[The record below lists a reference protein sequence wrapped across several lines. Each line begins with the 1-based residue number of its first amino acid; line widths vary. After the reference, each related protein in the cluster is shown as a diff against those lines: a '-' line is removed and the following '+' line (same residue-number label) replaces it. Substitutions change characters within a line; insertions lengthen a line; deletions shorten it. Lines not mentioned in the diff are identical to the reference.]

1 MLKTHKA
8 PEKGSQFST
17 PSDKVV
23 HGRKNLKLMD
33 VNYRRNTESDYT
45 EKIEELYKNFDYSS
59 NSDYYWGEPE
69 LSMLYGSP
77 LYEAAS
83 PSQQK
88 ALNHLYWALNYY
100 LIAAT
105 ETNTILFNEV
115 TANAFFPFDDY
126 EVICHAL
133 DLETNQERYHVRA
146 FNTIG
151 SKTELALM
159 GETVFHCPRSTKPK
173 EMDKTLA
180 AFKGMGGRTSSRL
193 GMQVYT
199 ISISNSPFLASQ
211 YYTARGIGNLN
222 LKNKEYSFSQL
233 YKRLEKNREFI
244 PAPTAVS
251 RYHLLDESF
260 HTATSQLMSHEIYKD
275 FPQPNAW
282 EKYIGNQTI
291 HSLQTDVFN
300 GLSTTLPGTF
310 GGNLMPMVY
319 KLLQTPL
326 FSMSKQEALLMMEKC
341 FCQEHQ
347 GLHVAAKYHQRLLS
361 DIRKFLEGLDY
372 LSPVNREMRLMASSG
387 SVEKAVANNIREFK
401 QFSRSV
407 KG

>member
-1 MLKTHKA
+1 
-8 PEKGSQFST
+8 
-17 PSDKVV
+17 
-23 HGRKNLKLMD
+23 MD
-33 VNYRRNTESDYT
+33 INYRRNTDSDYT
-45 EKIEELYKNFDYSS
+45 EKMDQLSKNFDYSS

-69 LSMLYGSP
+69 LSILYGSP

-83 PSQQK
+83 PSQKK
-88 ALNHLYWALNYY
+88 ALNHLFWALDYY

-126 EVICHAL
+126 EVICHTL
-133 DLETNQERYHVRA
+133 DVETNQERYHVRA
-146 FNTIG
+146 FNNIG
-151 SKTELALM
+151 NKTEIALL
-159 GETVFHCPRSTKPK
+159 GETVFHCPRSTKPQ
-173 EMDKTLA
+173 EMDKTLSP
-180 AFKGMGGRTSSRL
+180 FKGMGGRTSSPL
-193 GMQVYT
+193 GMHVYT

-211 YYTARGIGNLN
+211 YYTARGIGNLH
-222 LKNKEYSFSQL
+222 L
-233 YKRLEKNREFI
+233 KNREYTFSQFYKKLEKKRDFI

-275 FPQPNAW
+275 FPKPNIW
-282 EKYIGNQTI
+282 EKYLANQAVYR
-291 HSLQTDVFN
+291 LQIDVFN
-300 GLSTTLPGTF
+300 GLSTTVPGTCASNF
-310 GGNLMPMVY
+310 MPMVY

-326 FSMSKQEALLMMEKC
+326 FGMSNQEALLMMEKC
-341 FCQEHQ
+341 FCQENE
-347 GLHVAAKYHQRLLS
+347 GLHVTAKYYQRLLS

-407 KG
+407 KR

>member
-1 MLKTHKA
+1 
-8 PEKGSQFST
+8 
-17 PSDKVV
+17 
-23 HGRKNLKLMD
+23 
-33 VNYRRNTESDYT
+33 
-45 EKIEELYKNFDYSS
+45 
-59 NSDYYWGEPE
+59 
-69 LSMLYGSP
+69 MLYGSP

-180 AFKGMGGRTSSRL
+180 AFKGMGGRTSSPL

-407 KG
+407 KR